1 MWDKI
6 NYIYKMTWMIKLTR
20 VDFGVEFLC
29 WWNRVKF
36 EHKSEQLWVVSRFK
50 NLWFSNELTNCISE
64 MSKSIGKSKKA
75 KDKLA
80 HDLFVQRVKKSYQI
94 NLENQKLRRKVAQLQ
109 RKEGETRYE
118 NEKLQ
123 SQINMICHQ
132 GDELFEKMVYERIKD
147 LVMKNQELQ
156 SKVMRLQSDMKK
168 STVM

>member
-1 MWDKI
+1 
-6 NYIYKMTWMIKLTR
+6 
-20 VDFGVEFLC
+20 
-29 WWNRVKF
+29 
-36 EHKSEQLWVVSRFK
+36 
-50 NLWFSNELTNCISE
+50 
-64 MSKSIGKSKKA
+64 MSKSIEKSKKA

-147 LVMKNQELQ
+147 LVMENQELQ
-156 SKVMRLQSDMKK
+156 SKVMQLQSAMKK